1 MGGKPEARIQ
11 LREFKAIS
19 YAISTYEDLGMLQRH
34 LVEGVCTAFKIK
46 ACSIKLYDDREKELF
61 RVASCGLSRNY
72 LKKEPIIVSGENKE
86 CLNGEVIFYE
96 DIRKDNRVVN
106 PDAAEKEGIV
116 SMLSVPIMYGKAVL
130 GVLKMYHD
138 VPWML
143 HDDDL
148 DAFRVL
154 AKHLGLR
161 IEYTGLRNFFETVK
175 AAAGSLPLRML
186 EDIVL

>member
-1 MGGKPEARIQ
+1 MAGKPDARIQ

-19 YAISTYEDLGMLQRH
+19 YAISTYEDLSVLHRH
-34 LVEGVCTAFKIK
+34 LVEGVCSAFRVK

-72 LKKEPIIVSGENKE
+72 LKNEPIIVQGENME

-96 DIRKDNRVVN
+96 DIRKDKRVIN
-106 PDAAEKEGIV
+106 PEAAEKEGIV
-116 SMLSVPIMYGKAVL
+116 SMLSVPIKYGRAVL

-138 VPWML
+138 APWIL
-143 HDDDL
+143 HEDDL
-148 DAFRVL
+148 DAFTVFAR
-154 AKHLGLR
+154 HLGLR